1 MIISKRAGISAL
13 LGFKA
18 NDGKNESYDFG
29 WKRYDRMKGV
39 WIWIALALIM
49 VVASGCVSKPSD
61 MTKNATLTAPVA
73 TDTSVATNVTPSTGQ
88 LGPVPPAPY
97 QLYIKAGQIYQFTG
111 GGIFHERRNFTVN
124 YTSAYPTQIVKIT
137 FNGYEKTIQ
146 KEQTDDPNAI
156 YWSEG
161 GFGFTL
167 KPVLWEIREGQR
179 GPSYEVTWNTTEL
192 YFEVRESK

>member
-1 MIISKRAGISAL
+1 MKYDNS
-13 LGFKA
+13 
-18 NDGKNESYDFG
+18 GKVRFG
-29 WKRYDRMKGV
+29 WKRLDRMNSV

-49 VVASGCVSKPSD
+49 LVAAGCVSKPND
-61 MTKNATLTAPVA
+61 MTKNETVTTPFATDTPLIADTPVA
-73 TDTSVATNVTPSTGQ
+73 TNITPSTGQ
-88 LGPVPPAPY
+88 TGTVPPAPY
-97 QLYIKAGQIYQFTG
+97 QLYIKAGQIYQFTY

-124 YTSAYPTQIVKIT
+124 YTSAHPTQIVKIT

-146 KEQTDDPNAI
+146 KEQTDKPNAI